1 MSEDKVEEEK
11 FDREGF
17 ERLQR
22 QAQEY
27 EAKLRERLGK
37 FNINDVL
44 RQAKD
49 LRSIFVEGLGEVRY
63 VLLTQADI
71 SEIAKSTQRILMK
84 EICKHFSAA

>member
-1 MSEDKVEEEK
+1 
-11 FDREGF
+11 
-17 ERLQR
+17 
-22 QAQEY
+22 
-27 EAKLRERLGK
+27 
-37 FNINDVL
+37 
-44 RQAKD
+44 